1 MTPTTLSLILGAL
14 VVCWLVWSFVV
25 GREVARGERMVLAQ
39 FRSRLDRGVERT
51 RGGLRSVIHYLDRH
65 VIKLSWYYS
74 LHSFLQ
80 AALRVVVS
88 LYDYLEQR
96 FHLNRQRA
104 RVIRAE
110 RRAMRRGKEVTP
122 VVADPHLTSIAE
134 HKAEMA
140 LTDKQKQKLKTKK
153 LERE

>member
-1 MTPTTLSLILGAL
+1 MTPTTLSIILSAL
-14 VVCWLVWSFVV
+14 LVCWFAWSCIV
-25 GREVARGERMVLAQ
+25 GRETVRGERLMLAQ
-39 FRSRLDRGVERT
+39 FRGRLDRGIERVQV
-51 RGGLRSVIHYLDRH
+51 GLQSVIHYLDRH

-88 LYDYLEQR
+88 LYDYLEGR
-96 FHLNRQRA
+96 FHRNRMRA
-104 RVIRAE
+104 RAIRAE
-110 RRAMRRGKEVTP
+110 RRAMKRGKEEAP
-122 VVADPHLTSIAE
+122 AVVDSHLASIAE

-140 LTDKQKQKLKTKK
+140 LSDKQKQKLKTKK

>member
-25 GREVARGERMVLAQ
+25 GREVARGERILLAH
-39 FRSRLDRGVERT
+39 FRSRLDQGVERT

-88 LYDYLEQR
+88 LYDYLEGR
-96 FHLNRQRA
+96 FHSNRMRA
-104 RVIRAE
+104 RAIRAE
-110 RRAMRRGKEVTP
+110 RRAMKRGKEVAP
-122 VVADPHLTSIAE
+122 VTVDPHLASIAE
-134 HKAEMA
+134 HKAEVA
-140 LTDKQKQKLKTKK
+140 LTSKQKQKLKTKK
-153 LERE
+153 LERD